1 MTQTTP
7 LSFPPGLATN
17 APTQSNVLC
26 DENEIIA
33 KKISSSLFIVRI
45 SFGTGSKLESVT
57 LLVETFYVFLQTMK
71 YSQILF
77 SLQVRV
83 STDLL
88 VCLF

>member
-1 MTQTTP
+1 MARVTQTTP

-33 KKISSSLFIVRI
+33 KKISSSLFIVMI

-57 LLVETFYVFLQTMK
+57 LLRFFADHEIQLNNF
-71 YSQILF
+71 
-77 SLQVRV
+77 
-83 STDLL
+83 
-88 VCLF
+88 